1 MKLSAIKPNPN
12 NPRNISP
19 DKLEKLGRSIKDFS
33 KMMAIRPIV
42 IDKDNIIIGGNQRY
56 YALKK
61 AAIKEIPD
69 EWVKKADDLTD
80 EERRRFIV
88 EDNVGFGEWDFDALS
103 VDYEIPELEEW
114 GLDLP
119 TMENIKLPSDE
130 QEEPETYDGF
140 IVVMKVPNDKMQTI
154 ESTLNEWRKDFGI
167 QIDIS

>member
-1 MKLSAIKPNPN
+1 MKLTAIKPNPD

-42 IDKDNIIIGGNQRY
+42 VDKDNIIIGGNQRY
-56 YALKK
+56 HALKK
-61 AAIKEIPD
+61 AGIKEIPD

-88 EDNVGFGEWDFDALS
+88 EDNVGFGEWDFDLLS
-103 VDYEIPELEEW
+103 NEYELPELEEW

-119 TMENIKLPSDE
+119 TMETYSPENKEKELDELETENECPSCG
-130 QEEPETYDGF
+130 Y
-140 IVVMKVPNDKMQTI
+140 K
-154 ESTLNEWRKDFGI
+154 W
-167 QIDIS
+167 